1 MAHNVLASFQNS
13 FIKGVPVYKPYVVFV
28 LIHDFRKYSN
38 SSSKC
43 HESKHKQPK
52 VYKLRYYIGKLNAA
66 KFSFYKSTRNS
77 RILNKPKYQIMFH
90 KKAHQRTLI
99 KRLTLIRRHCSWSIE
114 NRSIFFT
121 IVEVVLILLLKICL
135 VTIRRDTS
143 VDQEDISIQSNNLVL
158 VQPYRS

>member
-1 MAHNVLASFQNS
+1 MLLNFP
-13 FIKGVPVYKPYVVFV
+13 FIKVQEIQEL
-28 LIHDFRKYSN
+28 LISPNIRLCF
-38 SSSKC
+38 
-43 HESKHKQPK
+43 
-52 VYKLRYYIGKLNAA
+52 I
-66 KFSFYKSTRNS
+66 
-77 RILNKPKYQIMFH
+77 

-121 IVEVVLILLLKICL
+121 TVEVVLILLLRICL

-158 VQPYRS
+158 VQPYRSWKTQIKGQLLISKGLFGMYVSSNLPQCPQFLNCLTNPIFCRK

>member
-1 MAHNVLASFQNS
+1 MAIKVLASFQNS

-52 VYKLRYYIGKLNAA
+52 VYKLRLPIIYYIGKLNAA

-77 RILNKPKYQIMFH
+77 RTLNKPKYQIMFH
-90 KKAHQRTLI
+90 KKSPPEDFNKKTYI
-99 KRLTLIRRHCSWSIE
+99 DST
-114 NRSIFFT
+114 T
-121 IVEVVLILLLKICL
+121 LLLI
-135 VTIRRDTS
+135 
-143 VDQEDISIQSNNLVL
+143 N
-158 VQPYRS
+158 